1 MNPIEPG
8 ITRSE
13 ALARAR
19 GRLRKAI
26 PAAAL
31 PEPETEA
38 EWLLL
43 HALGVTRTSLRTEPG
58 ALLTSEEAA
67 RLERNLARR
76 ERREPIQLILGEVPF
91 LDASIAVE
99 PGVLIPRPETEAL
112 VDAVMTTLRRPGSAS
127 AAHAPYSGRFLDW
140 GTGTGAIAIALL
152 RAFPS
157 CTGAGADRS
166 ARALQLA
173 RRNAAGNGVAERLTL
188 LDADFQNPKTWPW
201 LDPAFDLVVSNPPY
215 VRRGDLAG
223 LMPEVRDH
231 DPAEALDGG
240 ADGLDAFR
248 AIALGLPRWLRP
260 NGLLALEIGAD
271 QADKVLGLFSGHIGD
286 ARVLPDWAGRPRIMI
301 GTMRGERA

>member
-1 MNPIEPG
+1 MKPIEPG
-8 ITRSE
+8 MTRGE
-13 ALARAR
+13 ALASVRE
-19 GRLRKAI
+19 RLRKAI
-26 PAAAL
+26 PPAAL
-31 PEPETEA
+31 PEPGTEA

-43 HALGVTRTSLRTEPG
+43 HALGITRIAFRTDPDVS
-58 ALLTSEEAA
+58 LTSKEADG
-67 RLERNLARR
+67 LERDAARR

-91 LDASIAVE
+91 RDASIEVE

-112 VDAVMTTLRRPGSAS
+112 VETVLATLRRSGGS
-127 AAHAPYSGRFLDW
+127 HADRPALLDW
-140 GTGTGAIAIALL
+140 GAGTGAIGIALL
-152 RAFPS
+152 RVLPFW
-157 CTGAGADRS
+157 TGVAADRS
-166 ARALQLA
+166 PQALVLA
-173 RRNAAGNGVAERLTL
+173 RRNATRNGVADRLSVL
-188 LDADFQNPKTWPW
+188 EADFRNPKTWPW

-248 AIALGLPRWLRP
+248 AIALGLTRWLRP

-271 QADKVLGLFSGHIGD
+271 QADNVLGLLSDHIED